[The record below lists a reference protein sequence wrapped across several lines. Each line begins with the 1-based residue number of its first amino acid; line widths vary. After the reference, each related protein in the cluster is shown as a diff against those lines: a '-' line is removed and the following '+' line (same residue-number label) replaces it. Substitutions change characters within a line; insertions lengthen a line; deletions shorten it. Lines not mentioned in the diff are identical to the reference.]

1 MPGFVDPP
9 PWDEERKMWMKIRA
23 AAPEWPMFLTAF
35 GVCLLMFLQLRIAAE
50 FKDAVEDARW
60 RSCRPVPR
68 GVFILAAVIQ
78 LVLVFALDSRLW
90 VVLALAWSYLALL
103 ATFGTTAMAA
113 TAIGFAIPVMAS
125 LGVVLALA
133 AIQAARSLARKSKP
147 SPRSGRSRSI

>member
-1 MPGFVDPP
+1 
-9 PWDEERKMWMKIRA
+9 MWMKIRA

-90 VVLALAWSYLALL
+90 VVLALA
-103 ATFGTTAMAA
+103 
-113 TAIGFAIPVMAS
+113 
-125 LGVVLALA
+125 